1 MVRLC
6 SPQADENSETRRHE
20 EQDTFN
26 FLAEPNN
33 FTNLR
38 ITMGVIRLHNMT
50 FYGFHGVSSAEQ
62 KTGRRFEVDCEL
74 TVDIDKAAKSDH
86 LKDTIDYTKV
96 YNLVENLVQKNR
108 FALLETI
115 AVRLA
120 NVLLKNFKVKEVL
133 VRVRKKIPPIPGNLD
148 HIEVEIRRKK

>member
-1 MVRLC
+1 
-6 SPQADENSETRRHE
+6 
-20 EQDTFN
+20 
-26 FLAEPNN
+26 
-33 FTNLR
+33 
-38 ITMGVIRLHNMT
+38 MGVIRLHNMT
-50 FYGFHGVSSAEQ
+50 FYGFHGVSSAER

-96 YNLVENLVQKNR
+96 YNLVENLIQKNR

-120 NVLLKNFKVKEVL
+120 NTLLKNFRVKEVL

-148 HIEVEIRRKK
+148 HIEVEVSRKK